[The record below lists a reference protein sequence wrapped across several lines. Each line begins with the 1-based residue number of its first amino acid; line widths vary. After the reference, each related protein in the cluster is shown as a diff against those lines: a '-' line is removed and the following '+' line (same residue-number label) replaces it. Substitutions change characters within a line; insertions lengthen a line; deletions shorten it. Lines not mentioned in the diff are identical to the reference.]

1 MDRVHHRSQSD
12 RVPAPAQTRGNPPRP
27 AHLTAVTINMP
38 PLINH
43 TVIVPPV
50 IERYPKIL
58 KWGSIALVLPGVLLY
73 NRGHYVPGIALIGAG
88 FGMMVIRAF
97 VETFI
102 SEPRHRF
109 HIIDVD

>member
-43 TVIVPPV
+43 TLIVPPI

-58 KWGSIALVLPGVLLY
+58 KWGAVALLGSGIVLYSNGYHVPGV
-73 NRGHYVPGIALIGAG
+73 ALMGAA
-88 FGMMVIRAF
+88 FGVGVIEAF